1 MFIPVA
7 GRVDPIK
14 PNRGH
19 LTARPVVRSDDP
31 DQSEPADNSPRER
44 EEKPRDGSP
53 QPGTGARM
61 DAPETAEAAADGDL
75 LNENAELAQQL
86 LLQCASQRSTGVLA
100 AAGTAFHG
108 YEAART
114 LSA

>member
-31 DQSEPADNSPRER
+31 DQSESADNTPRER
-44 EEKPRDGSP
+44 DGNPRDSRQPLGAGSLSH
-53 QPGTGARM
+53 AS
-61 DAPETAEAAADGDL
+61 DTAAAADDGEL
-75 LNENAELAQQL
+75 LNENAVLAQHL
-86 LLQCASQRSTGVLA
+86 LLQCACQRNIGTVL